1 MSSVRVFHR
10 ALGGASHKTWILKGT
25 PLFFSAPRV
34 LTCKGM
40 ARRRIVKMKDA
51 KVLMTEII
59 CRTIETIAICVVI
72 VCIGCKILDKFNAD
86 GSNEAQMEQK
96 GGK

>member
-1 MSSVRVFHR
+1 
-10 ALGGASHKTWILKGT
+10 
-25 PLFFSAPRV
+25 
-34 LTCKGM
+34 
-40 ARRRIVKMKDA
+40 MKEA

-72 VCIGCKILDKFNAD
+72 VCIGCKILDKFNVD